1 MADVRLVFCEPLCLI
16 LSKFGKVGSKLIK
29 SVVLDYYPADAIS
42 DAKATLMDDV
52 NLIKTSEKILYVS
65 RRREGDNKTN
75 RELDDIFTLINFL
88 DEQKLIQ
95 YLPKYVTDNPDNIP
109 STRLFESDLS
119 FILKKFDQF
128 ERRIEAIGRRC
139 PPL

>member
-16 LSKFGKVGSKLIK
+16 LSKFGKVGSKSIK

-109 STRLFESDLS
+109 STRLFEGDLS

-128 ERRIEAIGRRC
+128 ECRIEAIGRRC